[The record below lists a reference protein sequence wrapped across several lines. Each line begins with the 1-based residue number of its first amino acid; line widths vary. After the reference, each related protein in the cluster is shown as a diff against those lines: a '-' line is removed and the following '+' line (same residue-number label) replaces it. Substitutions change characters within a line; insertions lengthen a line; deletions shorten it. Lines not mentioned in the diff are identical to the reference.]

1 MDRQKIRW
9 KVFLRFNVLVSLFVL
24 LFLTLACENG
34 LTQGGKQLEPETV
47 SQRMQIK
54 GKISVKGS
62 EPHTYLCLS
71 TASRTDYRLAGELKD
86 LIWTRFQQE
95 MMTLEGV
102 VSKEA
107 LGPGFPAEFI
117 VHKIVKQASE

>member
-1 MDRQKIRW
+1 MEQQQFRRG
-9 KVFLRFNVLVSLFVL
+9 FPRRFELLVSLFVL
-24 LFLTLACENG
+24 LFLLLACENG
-34 LTQGGKQLEPETV
+34 LTQGGKQPDPVTV
-47 SQRMQIK
+47 SQRMQLK

-71 TASRTDYRLAGELKD
+71 TDSRTDYRLTGELKD

-102 VSKEA
+102 VSKKA

-117 VHKIVKQASE
+117 VHKIVKPPPE